1 MPYSGMRIPSV
12 LALLSLS
19 QALVAAPAIEQ
30 KDFPTLHALMQPTA
44 EELKWQQ
51 IPWQTNL
58 WDARRLAAETGKPI
72 YLWEMD
78 GHPLGCT

>member
-1 MPYSGMRIPSV
+1 MKTLTVIAAFGLASV
-12 LALLSLS
+12 ASAAPS
-19 QALVAAPAIEQ
+19 QANLKKFEQ
-30 KDFPTLHALMQPTA
+30 LHALMQPTA
-44 EELKWQQ
+44 EELVWQQ

-58 WDARRLAAETGKPI
+58 WDARVEAAKTGKPI

>member
-30 KDFPTLHALMQPTA
+30 KDFATLHALMQPTT

-58 WDARRLAAETGKPI
+58 WDARRKAAETGKPI